1 MKTRILL
8 LGFITTF
15 TSLISLASIGPHDD
29 KDDNGN
35 GGTGGKPIAIGTI
48 MKSVQASGYLNV
60 SKQRI
65 EILYASDLQNNKIV
79 VKDEA
84 GNVYSEKRIN
94 ILNSRNIPKISLPL
108 LPEGKYIIEFIDSEN
123 ILIDKGY
130 FEIK

>member
-29 KDDNGN
+29 KDDNGK

-65 EILYASDLQNNKIV
+65 EILYTSDLQNNKIV

-84 GNVYSEKRIN
+84 GNVYSERRIN

-108 LPEGKYIIEFIDSEN
+108 LPEGRYIIEFIDSEN